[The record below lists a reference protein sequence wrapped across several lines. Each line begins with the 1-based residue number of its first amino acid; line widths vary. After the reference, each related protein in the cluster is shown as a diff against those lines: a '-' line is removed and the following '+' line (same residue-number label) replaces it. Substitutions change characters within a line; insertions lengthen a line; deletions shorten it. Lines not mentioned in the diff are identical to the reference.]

1 MREKLF
7 AYAKEKYHAE
17 PEYLWARD
25 PESAI
30 LRNSNNQKWFAVIM
44 RISKDKLG
52 LKNKELV
59 WIADFKCDPLLIG
72 SFLQL
77 EGHFPA
83 YHMNKNHWITVLLD
97 GSVKEEQIFQLL
109 DLSYCLIERKK

>member
-7 AYAKEKYHAE
+7 AYAKKKYHAE
-17 PEYLWARD
+17 PEYLWKRD

-30 LRNSNNQKWFAVIM
+30 LRNCNNQKWFAAIM

-52 LKNKELV
+52 LKNKEFV

-97 GSVKEEQIFQLL
+97 GSVKEEQIFRLL
-109 DLSYCLIERKK
+109 DLSYHLTQEKK